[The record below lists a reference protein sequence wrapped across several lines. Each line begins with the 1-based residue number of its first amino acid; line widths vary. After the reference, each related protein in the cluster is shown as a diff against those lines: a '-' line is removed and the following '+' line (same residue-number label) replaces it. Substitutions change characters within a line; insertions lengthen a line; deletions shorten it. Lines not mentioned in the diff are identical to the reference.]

1 MNNSN
6 KNTLNLQL
14 VLLSF
19 FVFITRLPGTKQDDD
34 NSSPCSTPVTVEDAK
49 AKLQANGIAIN
60 KNYMAFTLAEA
71 KLNFKNLITME
82 PMNFSSIVE
91 QRVSPSG
98 HVINVTGCDPVEI
111 VTPNTCRRCSGI
123 TIVGPN
129 IYPNIFNTIVCYRDD
144 TPGPVLCGPES
155 KGGCTEFV
163 KPQDLV
169 EYDPT
174 KKCDPSGNPPFVD
187 KKIELTLCCG
197 CELL

>member
-82 PMNFSSIVE
+82 PMNFSSIVKE
-91 QRVSPSG
+91 IVSPLG
-98 HVINVTGCDPVEI
+98 HMTRIERCYPQEVPQNFCT
-111 VTPNTCRRCSGI
+111 RCSAVTTLG
-123 TIVGPN
+123 TD
-129 IYPNIFNTIVCYRDD
+129 IYPNTFNTIVCDPD
-144 TPGPVLCGPES
+144 GTGFCGSGNQGEC
-155 KGGCTEFV
+155 KEFGEV
-163 KPQDLV
+163 QDLV
-169 EYDPT
+169 QYDP
-174 KKCDPSGNPPFVD
+174 KAKCDSSGKPPF
-187 KKIELTLCCG
+187 KTYHYELKLCCG
-197 CELL
+197 CKLLK

>member
-14 VLLSF
+14 VLLSL

-49 AKLQANGIAIN
+49 AKLQANGVTIN

-82 PMNFSSIVE
+82 PMNFSSIVK
-91 QRVSPSG
+91 QIVSPLG
-98 HVINVTGCDPVEI
+98 HMTDIRGCDPDDKVA
-111 VTPNTCRRCSGI
+111 PYSCRRCSAI
-123 TIVGPN
+123 TTLGEN
-129 IYPNIFNTIVCYRDD
+129 IYPKIFNTIVCDD
-144 TPGPVLCGPES
+144 TPSPVLCGPQNQGTC
-155 KGGCTEFV
+155 KGFGKTQTLV
-163 KPQDLV
+163 K
-169 EYDPT
+169 YDPT
-174 KKCDPSGNPPFVD
+174 KKCDSSGKPPFD
-187 KKIELTLCCG
+187 DYTFELTVCCG

>member
-19 FVFITRLPGTKQDDD
+19 FVFMTRLPGTKQDDD
-34 NSSPCSTPVTVEDAK
+34 NSSPPCSTPVTVEDAK
-49 AKLQANGIAIN
+49 VKLQANGVAIN

-82 PMNFSSIVE
+82 PMNFSSIVK
-91 QRVSPSG
+91 QIVSPLG
-98 HVINVTGCDPVEI
+98 HVTTLTDCRPQEVP
-111 VTPNTCRRCSGI
+111 PNFCTRCSGY
-123 TIVGPN
+123 TTLGTN
-129 IYPNIFNTIVCYRDD
+129 IYPNTFNTIVCD
-144 TPGPVLCGPES
+144 PGTSFCGS
-155 KGGCTEFV
+155 GNQGKCKEFGRV
-163 KPQDLV
+163 QELV

-174 KKCDPSGNPPFVD
+174 AKCDSSGNPPFKEYRHD
-187 KKIELTLCCG
+187 LKLCCG